1 VKYSL
6 SFFLLVALIGCNS
19 KKDENTISLSK
30 IKLESLSGKSVDL
43 TDYEGKIIFLNFWAT
58 WCRPC
63 LLEMP
68 SIEKAMNELKD
79 ENIVFLF
86 ASDEEVDQIENFKAA
101 RNFNFDYVR
110 ALNITEL
117 NIQTLPTTF
126 IFNAK
131 GDLVFNEMGYRD
143 WSKEENKKIIQT
155 NSK

>member
-6 SFFLLVALIGCNS
+6 SFFLVAALIGCNP

-117 NIQTLPTTF
+117 NIQALPTTF

>member
-6 SFFLLVALIGCNS
+6 SFFLLVALIGCNP

-30 IKLESLSGKSVDL
+30 VKLESLEGKPVDL

-68 SIEKAMNELKD
+68 SIEKAKNELKD

-110 ALNITEL
+110 ALNINEL
-117 NIQTLPTTF
+117 NIQALPTTF
-126 IFNAK
+126 IFNAE